1 MAKEGA
7 FRALFLGEFMKL
19 KVLKQFSHF
28 RLGAFVSG
36 ESIEVPD
43 EYASHLIEIGVAE
56 SASQNIKAEEKPIE
70 VVTNGNKRTRNSKS

>member
-1 MAKEGA
+1 
-7 FRALFLGEFMKL
+7 MKI

-36 ESIEVPD
+36 EVAMVSD

-56 SASQNIKAEEKPIE
+56 EIKQNKEPVG
-70 VVTNGNKRTRNSKS
+70 VVEDVNKRSRSRKS